1 VELFGIVLAVPAAF
15 VASAVYSLALRF
27 VLRRWRL
34 AGVALWCSVGVLTG
48 LVLEWVALAIYGPVR
63 LQEATR
69 GAFFPFHSVVFFLS
83 IPALASVLV
92 VKRGDTWLGSWIVVG
107 VICAGLALP
116 VVLTQYVV
124 SEALY
129 GIG

>member
-1 VELFGIVLAVPAAF
+1 VELFGIVLAMPAAF

-27 VLRRWRL
+27 ALRRWPL
-34 AGVALWCSVGVLTG
+34 DSVTLWCSVGVLTG
-48 LVLEWVALAIYGPVR
+48 LVVEWIALAMYGPVR
-63 LQEATR
+63 LQEATH
-69 GAFFPFHSVVFFLS
+69 GGFFLIHSVVFFLS
-83 IPALASVLV
+83 IPALANVLV
-92 VKRGDTWLGSWIVVG
+92 VKRGDTWLGSWVSIGVVSA
-107 VICAGLALP
+107 VLALP